1 MTFILID
8 DEQRCNN
15 CVYWTGM
22 RKKDEDFVYVD
33 VNTAEW
39 GICLHPN
46 AASYRQPMEACEGCS
61 SCTASRLAI

>member
-1 MTFILID
+1 MKFMLIED
-8 DEQRCNN
+8 NQRCNN

-39 GICLHPN
+39 GICLSQN
-46 AASYRQPMEACEGCS
+46 AVSYMRPMASCEGCS
-61 SCTASRLAI
+61 LCRKTF